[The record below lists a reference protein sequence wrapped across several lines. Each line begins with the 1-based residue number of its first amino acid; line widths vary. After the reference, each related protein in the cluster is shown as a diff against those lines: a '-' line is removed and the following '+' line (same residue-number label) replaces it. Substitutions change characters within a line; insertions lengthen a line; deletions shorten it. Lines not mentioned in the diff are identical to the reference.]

1 MIFVKANNLGGAFL
15 WSIDLDD
22 FLGDQCKQGR
32 YPLMNAIKN
41 ELTNKVKPDAKK
53 NLIRLLLKSNANN
66 LISCNLI
73 YIFLLVL
80 YNFLIRKN

>member
-1 MIFVKANNLGGAFL
+1 MIFIKANNLGGAFL

-53 NLIRLLLKSNANN
+53 SLIRLLLKSKAN
-66 LISCNLI
+66 LISYNLI
-73 YIFLLVL
+73 YVFLLVL
-80 YNFLIRKN
+80 YNFLVRKN